1 MYRDRR
7 GKHEQSWLFLL
18 FLAISARHH
27 HHCPNGVGF
36 QELCVDDRSSSDR
49 GAYSSRCWM
58 QLHQFHASPH
68 FCDKF
73 TYQLQLAG
81 ALCGSLKKID
91 LCALVPCLSVRL
103 PFFDAPCLWLS
114 RTAKSTATSRDVSAG
129 SSMGM
134 KRANDRFKR
143 KSATRP
149 QNSYRSN

>member
-1 MYRDRR
+1 MNNR
-7 GKHEQSWLFLL
+7 GFFGYSLPFLQDTIIIVPMVL
-18 FLAISARHH
+18 DFRSFVLMTDLLRTEALIRHAAGCSFIISR
-27 HHCPNGVGF
+27 
-36 QELCVDDRSSSDR
+36 E
-49 GAYSSRCWM
+49 
-58 QLHQFHASPH
+58 PH

-73 TYQLQLAG
+73 TYQLQIAG
-81 ALCGSLKKID
+81 ALCGSLKKIG

>member
-7 GKHEQSWLFLL
+7 GKHEQSWLFRL

-36 QELCVDDRSSSDR
+36 QELFVLMTDLLRTEALIRHAAGCSFII
-49 GAYSSRCWM
+49 SRE
-58 QLHQFHASPH
+58 PH

-73 TYQLQLAG
+73 TYQLQIAG
-81 ALCGSLKKID
+81 ALCGSLKKIG

-114 RTAKSTATSRDVSAG
+114 RTAKSTATI
-129 SSMGM
+129 
-134 KRANDRFKR
+134 
-143 KSATRP
+143 ATS
-149 QNSYRSN
+149 QQGHQSV